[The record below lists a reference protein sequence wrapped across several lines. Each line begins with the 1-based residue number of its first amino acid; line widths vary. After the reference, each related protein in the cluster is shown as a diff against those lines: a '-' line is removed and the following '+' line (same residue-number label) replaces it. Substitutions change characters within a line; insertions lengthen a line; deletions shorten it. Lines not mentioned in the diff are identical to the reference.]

1 MSLTE
6 NDIDYIATVRNVKQ
20 FFKEFQ
26 QLRVVS
32 GLSAKIRL
40 RNDGYLEEPN
50 FRSFHLNSQIRHGK
64 QVIIGAQGL
73 VNGFTEALN
82 GMDELQR
89 LILIRCYIDGKRD
102 MAIALET
109 NYGIAQYKRIKR
121 KSVIELATRVG
132 VVVKKQFDEVS

>member
-1 MSLTE
+1 MSSTE
-6 NDIDYIATVRNVKQ
+6 NDIDYIATVRNVKR

-40 RNDGYLEEPN
+40 RNDGYLEGPN
-50 FRSFHLNSQIRHGK
+50 FKSFHLNSQIKHDK

-73 VNGFTEALN
+73 VNRFTEVLN
-82 GMDELQR
+82 GIDDLQR
-89 LILIRCYIDGKRD
+89 LILIRYFIDGKQD
-102 MAIALET
+102 VAIALET

-121 KSVIELATRVG
+121 KSVIELATRIE
-132 VVVKKQFDEVS
+132 VVVRKQFEEVS

>member
-1 MSLTE
+1 M
-6 NDIDYIATVRNVKQ
+6 
-20 FFKEFQ
+20 
-26 QLRVVS
+26 
-32 GLSAKIRL
+32 
-40 RNDGYLEEPN
+40 
-50 FRSFHLNSQIRHGK
+50 
-64 QVIIGAQGL
+64 
-73 VNGFTEALN
+73 LN